1 MTPTGLTQ
9 LLQSTQTLFSDP
21 ASLGAGLD
29 WVDRILPRFTDA
41 CIHDVTHGTPEAFA
55 AWRDWLTGDSVEGIR
70 DAGEEEVFVW
80 RRTWLQILVS
90 ASEELY
96 NAGGNRPA
104 EGKKLAE
111 SLYAQ
116 APYVFSFFPKVFW
129 FDLVDMLS
137 STRKAVSHTPASIR
151 TSFPLVL
158 AERMV
163 IDGDN
168 IDVLLADFSLSPS
181 GYSGGGLY
189 LDPAQVAVRCIDGA
203 FAPIFAQAV
212 TEVSRYVA
220 PDTLPSVRVQLTPLK
235 PEHEIFLQTLI
246 LRGPSGGGALAAG
259 LYCLFKSYQPHRT
272 LATSFAL
279 TAPGQ
284 TTPDGFCH
292 AVGGAYEKVRGCAK
306 AGMQNLLVAEEAA
319 GQVRFYGHLQNVSIV
334 GASTLQDVFLYL
346 DKSVETA
353 PAEPINTDE
362 DGGVLSLSSQLY
374 IERRSDAAFHTALA
388 QRPMIVLVKGAR
400 QIGKTSLLVRGVD
413 QVRKSNVK
421 LIYVDLQS
429 IGRNNLKT
437 QKDFFIAVARI
448 FERELNL
455 SVTMDELYDERD
467 GPNKNFENFLFK
479 YVLTSSV
486 IWFMDEVDRL
496 FDFDYYTDVFSL
508 MRSWHN
514 RRSVHRELGN
524 LTLVLCYATE
534 THLMI
539 EDLYQSPFNV
549 GTKIELEDFT
559 PDQVAAFNKKV
570 GSPLKSE
577 DEFEEF
583 LRLAGGQPHLVC
595 RGLSWMASE
604 GKSLE
609 EFTAV
614 ASLDSGPFGSH
625 LRRLLLV
632 TRNPEQSEVLHN
644 VLRGL
649 PNHNHNAF
657 LHLRSAGVLVGDDLK
672 TLRVR
677 CGIYAD
683 YLRRNLLPN
692 EAESTRTRAKKSIF
706 SQFFRR
712 LTS

>member
-1 MTPTGLTQ
+1 VTPTGLTQ

-168 IDVLLADFSLSPS
+168 IDVLLADFELSPS

-189 LDPAQVAVRCIDGA
+189 LDPAQVATRCIDGA

-334 GASTLQDVFLYL
+334 GTSTLQDVFLYL

-549 GTKIELEDFT
+549 GTKIEWPHSIRKWAVLSKVRTSSKSSFVWRADN
-559 PDQVAAFNKKV
+559 PIWSAAVSRGWQAKAKV
-570 GSPLKSE
+570 WK
-577 DEFEEF
+577 
-583 LRLAGGQPHLVC
+583 
-595 RGLSWMASE
+595 
-604 GKSLE
+604 
-609 EFTAV
+609 
-614 ASLDSGPFGSH
+614 
-625 LRRLLLV
+625 
-632 TRNPEQSEVLHN
+632 
-644 VLRGL
+644 
-649 PNHNHNAF
+649 
-657 LHLRSAGVLVGDDLK
+657 
-672 TLRVR
+672 
-677 CGIYAD
+677 
-683 YLRRNLLPN
+683 NLLPWQAWTAVHSAPICAACCSSRGTRSSRKSSTMSCAGFQTTTTMPFFTF
-692 EAESTRTRAKKSIF
+692 EAPECLSEMTSKPCAFDVESMRTTSAAICCPMRPNRRQHGPKSLF
-706 SQFFRR
+706 SRN
-712 LTS
+712 SSGG